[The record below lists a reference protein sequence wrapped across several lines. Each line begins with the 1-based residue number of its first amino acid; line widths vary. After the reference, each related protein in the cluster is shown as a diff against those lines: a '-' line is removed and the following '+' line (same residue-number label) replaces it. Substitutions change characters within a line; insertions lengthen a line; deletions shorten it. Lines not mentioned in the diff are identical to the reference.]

1 MLVLPVYSHDARS
14 SLMAVSQVSLPGSP
28 SWGTVWKIQICSPV
42 LTSKPRTSPGGI
54 SFIAG
59 MFGLVTSLM
68 AEPMTTTS
76 PTTRG
81 GEPQLKVSTGSSN
94 PCVRSTSPPSPKSG

>member
-1 MLVLPVYSHDARS
+1 MLVFPLYSHDARS
-14 SLMAVSQVSLPGSP
+14 SVSAVNQVSLPGSP
-28 SWGTVWKIQICSPV
+28 SRGMTWKIQTCSPV
-42 LTSKPRTSPGGI
+42 RTSKPRTSPGGI

-68 AEPMTTTS
+68 AEPMTTMS
-76 PTTRG
+76 PTTSG
-81 GEPQLKVSTGSSN
+81 GDPQLKVSTGRSN